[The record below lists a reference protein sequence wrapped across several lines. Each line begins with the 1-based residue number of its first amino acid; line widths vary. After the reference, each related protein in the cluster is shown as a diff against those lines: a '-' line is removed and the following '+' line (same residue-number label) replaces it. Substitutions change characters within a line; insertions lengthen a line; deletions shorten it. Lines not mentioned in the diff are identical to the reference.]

1 LTTGI
6 AAAQP
11 MAGTAELLMTGMGLA
26 GLAGFARS

>member
-6 AAAQP
+6 AVAQLVAG
-11 MAGTAELLMTGMGLA
+11 MAVLLMAVMGLA